1 MTYGSNISICRR
13 CILPSFPPY
22 IELNEEGLCSLCRLS
37 FKQKR
42 QLLESDF
49 VKIIKNYRKRDNKYD
64 CFVMC
69 SGGKD
74 STFAL
79 YCMKERYK
87 MNPLAFT
94 FDHGFLAPQALAN
107 IKNAINILGID
118 WLYLKTNEFLP
129 LLKFALTQNKNIYIC
144 YLCSLWHMNLA
155 FEVAKEKHIRLLIA
169 GWTLY
174 QSDLINL
181 TSAYLPLS
189 EPVYNFLRKYGKRFN
204 LKYYNS
210 TVLKKKHRQI
220 LVTSPLWYLNLDESE
235 IKNIIRDKLGWKQTE
250 ESYPAYSTNCQLNY
264 LSSYLALKAFGY
276 THYHI
281 EMSQMIREGKIG
293 RQEAQKRLAFVKD
306 SVEFDKI
313 YDKIG
318 LNRNERSAL
327 GY

>member
-1 MTYGSNISICRR
+1 M
-13 CILPSFPPY
+13 
-22 IELNEEGLCSLCRLS
+22 
-37 FKQKR
+37 
-42 QLLESDF
+42 
-49 VKIIKNYRKRDNKYD
+49 
-64 CFVMC
+64 
-69 SGGKD
+69 
-74 STFAL
+74 
-79 YCMKERYK
+79 
-87 MNPLAFT
+87 
-94 FDHGFLAPQALAN
+94 
-107 IKNAINILGID
+107 
-118 WLYLKTNEFLP
+118 
-129 LLKFALTQNKNIYIC
+129 
-144 YLCSLWHMNLA
+144 
-155 FEVAKEKHIRLLIA
+155 
-169 GWTLY
+169 
-174 QSDLINL
+174 
-181 TSAYLPLS
+181 
-189 EPVYNFLRKYGKRFN
+189 
-204 LKYYNS
+204 
-210 TVLKKKHRQI
+210 KKKHRQI